1 MGQERVVYGRSRN
14 GAPIFLRTVRKM
26 KSKRARRSPRNRKK
40 LIGNI
45 LSKIEKE
52 FKNKEKETKATVADF
67 IRLTQLERELE
78 EQDQPREIIITWAE
92 PAEKYSVE
100 R

>member
-1 MGQERVVYGRSRN
+1 MEQKKAAR
-14 GAPIFLRTVRKM
+14 A
-26 KSKRARRSPRNRKK
+26 SKNRRK
-40 LIGNI
+40 LIRA
-45 LSKIEKE
+45 LLTKIEKE
-52 FKNKEKETKATVADF
+52 FESKEKETKATVADF

-92 PAEKYSVE
+92 PAEKYSIE

>member
-1 MGQERVVYGRSRN
+1 LLT
-14 GAPIFLRTVRKM
+14 GAPEMGRPFFWTELKM
-26 KSKRARRSPRNRKK
+26 EQKKAARAPKNRRK
-40 LIGNI
+40 LIRA
-45 LSKIEKE
+45 LLTKIEKE

>member
-1 MGQERVVYGRSRN
+1 VQERVVYGRSRN
-14 GAPIFLRTVRKM
+14 GAPIFLRTELKM
-26 KSKRARRSPRNRKK
+26 EQKKAARAPKNRRK
-40 LIGNI
+40 LIRS
-45 LSKIEKE
+45 LLTKIEKE
-52 FKNKEKETKATVADF
+52 FKNKERETKATVADF

-92 PAEKYSVE
+92 PAEKFSIE

>member
-1 MGQERVVYGRSRN
+1 MG
-14 GAPIFLRTVRKM
+14 PK
-26 KSKRARRSPRNRKK
+26 KSTRATKNRRK
-40 LIGNI
+40 LIRA
-45 LSKIEKE
+45 LLTKIEEE
-52 FKNKEKETKATVADF
+52 FKSKEKETKATVADF

-92 PAEKYSVE
+92 PVEKFSIE

>member
-1 MGQERVVYGRSRN
+1 MEQKKASRR
-14 GAPIFLRTVRKM
+14 PK
-26 KSKRARRSPRNRKK
+26 NRKR
-40 LIGNI
+40 LIGT
-45 LSKIEKE
+45 LLRKIEKE
-52 FKNKEKETKATVADF
+52 FKAKGKETKATVADF

-92 PAEKYSVE
+92 PAEKYSIE

>member
-1 MGQERVVYGRSRN
+1 MEPKKASR
-14 GAPIFLRTVRKM
+14 APKN
-26 KSKRARRSPRNRKK
+26 RRK
-40 LIGNI
+40 LIRA
-45 LSKIEKE
+45 LLTKIEKE

-78 EQDQPREIIITWAE
+78 EQDPPREIIITWAE
-92 PAEKYSVE
+92 PAETFSAE